1 MSEEISKSLKKSSR
15 RNTENVLLEKKSAL
29 SSRTAFIESLG
40 ATCKNWQWSWS
51 FVNKE
56 KKFVIFGE
64 WQGRSDRKPGLIFSN
79 DWEIR
84 NGRRN
89 RGFRQ
94 GLEHIRL
101 IIEDGFKLFT
111 FPMIANE
118 KDEEDKGRV
127 RIKRFINKVTEKTLL
142 KKEDGWYALPILP
155 ESDLQNHDDPTE
167 ADGQKAWTKEEL
179 TSSIKAYLMMLEMQN
194 TNKLVNKTVIY
205 RTLAAKTGRSS
216 KSIEYRMQNIS
227 YVLQLSGRTTV
238 IGLAPARNVGTNVI
252 SQIEEILAE
261 NECRAPDPEV
271 IFNAEVSKLKR
282 GIQNRIPQ
290 GTQTPQ
296 RKDTTSTGYVR
307 SPEVVAW
314 ILNNANGKCEACDKE
329 GPFITNNDDFFLEV
343 HHVRFLSE
351 GGPDTIENAI
361 AVCPNCHRAFHYS
374 KDKVKLTEQL
384 YKNVKR
390 LVVTIADGI
399 SSPL

>member
-1 MSEEISKSLKKSSR
+1 MSEETSKSLKKSSR
-15 RNTENVLLEKKSAL
+15 RNTENVLLEKNSAL
-29 SSRTAFIESLG
+29 NSRTAFIESLG

-252 SQIEEILAE
+252 FPDRR
-261 NECRAPDPEV
+261 NTCR
-271 IFNAEVSKLKR
+271 K
-282 GIQNRIPQ
+282 
-290 GTQTPQ
+290 
-296 RKDTTSTGYVR
+296 
-307 SPEVVAW
+307 
-314 ILNNANGKCEACDKE
+314 
-329 GPFITNNDDFFLEV
+329 
-343 HHVRFLSE
+343 
-351 GGPDTIENAI
+351 
-361 AVCPNCHRAFHYS
+361 
-374 KDKVKLTEQL
+374 
-384 YKNVKR
+384 
-390 LVVTIADGI
+390 
-399 SSPL
+399 